1 MGQAAPGARHGRNG
15 RLVTQRVRPGKMES
29 DYSATRG
36 RLAPSHADSLVWT
49 EVGRRGREG
58 GGALTAR
65 DQPLRTPHMCLR
77 AASHCARP
85 SRPLMHQRIRQ
96 TSETRVINDVIYRAL
111 TKAGYPTV
119 KKPPGLV

>member
-77 AASHCARP
+77 AASYCAGAITASHASEDSADKRDTG
-85 SRPLMHQRIRQ
+85 HQRR
-96 TSETRVINDVIYRAL
+96 DL
-111 TKAGYPTV
+111 
-119 KKPPGLV
+119 PGPY